1 MILLELVLFIGKL
14 VFYFML
20 FMLTFLFIVLYKKKS
35 KNLSLKEKIN
45 YNISIIMSI
54 QSLGIGTY
62 ALVVPDWD
70 QRIIDFN
77 YALMSSLVR
86 TICSF
91 YLYMYSLSLQVVH
104 DNKFLCYAFPI
115 WIVSFAISIFYYVK
129 KELFFLAQKFKRIV
143 KLYVFMT

>member
-20 FMLTFLFIVLYKKKS
+20 FMLTFLFLVLYKKKS

-45 YNISIIMSI
+45 YNISIAYIIMSI

-86 TICSF
+86 AICSF
-91 YLYMYSLSLQVVH
+91 YL
-104 DNKFLCYAFPI
+104 
-115 WIVSFAISIFYYVK
+115 
-129 KELFFLAQKFKRIV
+129 
-143 KLYVFMT
+143 